1 MHSFPGFSRLRM
13 HTKGGSPVAFVEYQ
27 DVRYAAQA
35 MATLQGSFLLS
46 SDRGAIRIE
55 YAKSKMAEV
64 GFTNLWIEVG
74 FILCYASRIQD
85 TVSTKR
91 NPDENAASLCDT
103 FTPDICIY
111 IYNLVS
117 ILISR
122 LVSSSTIVPSRDHDT
137 YPHLFLSSPFPL
149 SVLSRSRKALRDRHR
164 CPLGLDHR
172 SIISH
177 PFVFLFFSF
186 IPLISRSTNFSF
198 LFFFFSPFHRKK
210 KKRKTLQ
217 RDSHRSAFS
226 SLNIYIPWGVGW
238 YASGRKRGFFYVF
251 ATFARPLLLRMSHW
265 DTGFFSFFPPFSSP
279 VIGILGGPD
288 DHAANWRGNDDF
300 FALLREER
308 ERERD
313 KWILT
318 EILIYLL
325 RLIGIVSSDYSIS
338 WYNIFFS
345 PYIVPL
351 ILSFLFYIYSPFLK
365 F

>member
-1 MHSFPGFSRLRM
+1 MYIYIILSRFSYLVSYHHRRSFLRVITIHIRTYFFPLPFLSRSSLDRGR
-13 HTKGGSPVAFVEYQ
+13 HWEIAI
-27 DVRYAAQA
+27 DVLSDSIIARSS
-35 MATLQGSFLLS
+35 LVPSFFFSFLLS
-46 SDRGAIRIE
+46 PWSLVARI
-55 YAKSKMAEV
+55 
-64 GFTNLWIEVG
+64 FP
-74 FILCYASRIQD
+74 F
-85 TVSTKR
+85 
-91 NPDENAASLCDT
+91 
-103 FTPDICIY
+103 
-111 IYNLVS
+111 
-117 ILISR
+117 
-122 LVSSSTIVPSRDHDT
+122 
-137 YPHLFLSSPFPL
+137 FLSSSLP
-149 SVLSRSRKALRDRHR
+149 
-164 CPLGLDHR
+164 
-172 SIISH
+172 SIE
-177 PFVFLFFSF
+177 
-186 IPLISRSTNFSF
+186 
-198 LFFFFSPFHRKK
+198 K

-251 ATFARPLLLRMSHW
+251 ATFARPLPLRMSHW

>member
-1 MHSFPGFSRLRM
+1 MYIYIILSRFSYLVSYHHRR
-13 HTKGGSPVAFVEYQ
+13 
-27 DVRYAAQA
+27 
-35 MATLQGSFLLS
+35 SFL
-46 SDRGAIRIE
+46 RVITIHIR
-55 YAKSKMAEV
+55 
-64 GFTNLWIEVG
+64 
-74 FILCYASRIQD
+74 
-85 TVSTKR
+85 
-91 NPDENAASLCDT
+91 
-103 FTPDICIY
+103 
-111 IYNLVS
+111 
-117 ILISR
+117 
-122 LVSSSTIVPSRDHDT
+122 T
-137 YPHLFLSSPFPL
+137 YFFPL
-149 SVLSRSRKALRDRHR
+149 PFLSRSSLDRGRHWEIAIDV
-164 CPLGLDHR
+164 LSD
-172 SIISH
+172 SIIARSSLV
-177 PFVFLFFSF
+177 PSFFFFFF

-198 LFFFFSPFHRKK
+198 LSFFFSPFHRKK

-251 ATFARPLLLRMSHW
+251 ATFARPLPLRMSHW